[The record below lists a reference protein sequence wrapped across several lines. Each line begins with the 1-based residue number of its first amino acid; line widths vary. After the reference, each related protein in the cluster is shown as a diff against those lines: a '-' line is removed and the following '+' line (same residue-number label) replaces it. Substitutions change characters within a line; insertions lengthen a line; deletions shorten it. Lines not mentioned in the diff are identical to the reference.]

1 MPCCPTRPRS
11 PEASRQSFLAKT
23 ADQGISECET
33 VSLNAARFKMGTSE
47 TILPQDG
54 EKPSRSVRVGAF
66 SIMTTTVTN
75 TQFAKFVNDTGY
87 MTEAEHFGWSYVFQI
102 FLNKPYDFNCLSGA
116 EWWCAVPGAKWNL
129 PEGPGSDLNNRWEHP
144 VTHVS
149 WHDAQAFAK

>member
-23 ADQGISECET
+23 ADQGISEFET

-75 TQFAKFVNDTGY
+75 TQFAKFVNDTGF
-87 MTEAEHFGWSYVFQI
+87 MTEVRYLRKGGS
-102 FLNKPYDFNCLSGA
+102 FLCHKYYCYRYSVAARSSNTPNITTPHTGFRLVWDGQDVSRTC
-116 EWWCAVPGAKWNL
+116 
-129 PEGPGSDLNNRWEHP
+129 P
-144 VTHVS
+144 VRLEDNTC
-149 WHDAQAFAK
+149 F